1 MIQNIHSDTSY
12 LSEQNSRNRA
22 SGHYFMEWM
31 PVANEPIKLNEAV
44 RTLCKILKF
53 VAASAAEA
61 ELGALLI
68 CIRVALDQLPLLS
81 YGGSET

>member
-1 MIQNIHSDTSY
+1 
-12 LSEQNSRNRA
+12 
-22 SGHYFMEWM
+22 MEWM
-31 PVANEPIKLNEAV
+31 PVVNEPIKLNDAV

-81 YGGSET
+81 SLGIRDLGDREASTWRPTSTVDTQSGAQDYM